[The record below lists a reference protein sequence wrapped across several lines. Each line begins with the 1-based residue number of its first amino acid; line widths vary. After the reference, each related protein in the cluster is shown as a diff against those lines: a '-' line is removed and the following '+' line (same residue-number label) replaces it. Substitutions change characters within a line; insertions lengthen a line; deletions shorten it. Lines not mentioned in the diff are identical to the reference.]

1 MSLVVSGA
9 VTVGFYYVT
18 NSTQNLVLSCVF
30 EALTSLGISLVYC
43 VIVDMFPTNLRWA
56 NYDSNFFSFPY
67 LGFTNLVPRYRVMA
81 AALSLTMGRLGA
93 LIGNLV
99 FGYLIDLAC
108 VIPIILFAAFL
119 FGKKIFLVKFSFLIR
134 TQVFKLFLKHMRME
148 KNIDGQEF
156 MSLSI
161 KIEFHEY
168 EYRATLMSTFLL
180 TIITFY
186 SPELVKFFLIRPLWF
201 QYVWHV

>member
-1 MSLVVSGA
+1 VLSVFSLVVSGA
-9 VTVGFYYVT
+9 VTVGFYYVV
-18 NSTQNLVLSCVF
+18 NSMQNLVLSCVF

-56 NYDSNFFSFPY
+56 KYDSSFWTFLIQDSLIRY
-67 LGFTNLVPRYRVMA
+67 HITHYRVMA

-119 FGKKIFLVKFSFLIR
+119 FGKKIFSVKFKSIRFWVCKINDIRFEFQCIQNVGNIFNLFKCSDITRLISACGFFSFLLPR
-134 TQVFKLFLKHMRME
+134 TGK
-148 KNIDGQEF
+148 D
-156 MSLSI
+156 
-161 KIEFHEY
+161 
-168 EYRATLMSTFLL
+168 TLD
-180 TIITFY
+180 
-186 SPELVKFFLIRPLWF
+186 
-201 QYVWHV
+201 